1 MVSDGPQSTRVI
13 QLSGGSKAA
22 GTQSQRTQVA
32 VAAVAKMKVVA
43 AAEAIIIRQQQQ
55 RSDHTYMLLSLTQAV
70 SVGIR
75 RSQRTM

>member
-1 MVSDGPQSTRVI
+1 MKT
-13 QLSGGSKAA
+13 
-22 GTQSQRTQVA
+22 VA
-32 VAAVAKMKVVA
+32 EEEAAKMKVVA